1 MILTR
6 SVAGPLPYFSDGH
19 GSARDECASRILTGP
34 KDSVSVRIEIGCG
47 RGHGSNVRPESPGK
61 GLGSKAAVGFTRTL
75 GKSERVLLQELGSI
89 WLIRQETK
97 TRKTDEWR
105 ADARYVA
112 KKTTDTEY

>member
-75 GKSERVLLQELGSI
+75 GKSELCIIAG
-89 WLIRQETK
+89 
-97 TRKTDEWR
+97 TRKHM
-105 ADARYVA
+105 ADKTGDQGAKNRRVEGRRKICGQKNYRY
-112 KKTTDTEY
+112 